1 MRKISGSEQIYAGTF
16 VGRRQ
21 IYERME
27 SLIQQA
33 QTEESRRDMI
43 QEISTLRY
51 RLGVHGKDRI
61 KAINYYFKEIL

>member
-1 MRKISGSEQIYAGTF
+1 MSAREQIYAGTF
-16 VGRRQ
+16 VGRKQ

-27 SLIQQA
+27 SIT
-33 QTEESRRDMI
+33 QTPNPTSEECRKEMI
-43 QEISTLRY
+43 KEISTLRY